1 MGLGAGPPPAPE
13 HGGQPS
19 DASSTGSASTG
30 AAAGAD
36 PGRQGQSS
44 DAIRSLR
51 GVGPSTVAALAELGV
66 AVVGDLASMPDDQ
79 VAAIKAGKSN
89 LKIDSLRR
97 NALAWTQLKT
107 EGH

>member
-1 MGLGAGPPPAPE
+1 
-13 HGGQPS
+13 
-19 DASSTGSASTG
+19 
-30 AAAGAD
+30 
-36 PGRQGQSS
+36 
-44 DAIRSLR
+44 
-51 GVGPSTVAALAELGV
+51 V